1 MIDGTS
7 QANLLIS
14 VLAGTLTALFSIVVT
29 FHFYTKRDTIRS
41 IRALQAEVEENE
53 NFAQNLEKYLKDDLE
68 FAKSNQERTDSPG
81 KFYTSAFDSTLN
93 SGVLMNI
100 SPESRTDILNHYQT
114 VEQMNSQLEYRSRLR
129 AGPARS
135 MSGYKAKSVG
145 LNKLVMGLLQTTVSS
160 EFRDEAAELSNEQ
173 SMSTVENAL
182 SPHTAITFAEISE
195 TLESELD
202 AYPVLRHI
210 V

>member
-1 MIDGTS
+1 
-7 QANLLIS
+7 
-14 VLAGTLTALFSIVVT
+14 
-29 FHFYTKRDTIRS
+29 
-41 IRALQAEVEENE
+41 
-53 NFAQNLEKYLKDDLE
+53 
-68 FAKSNQERTDSPG
+68 
-81 KFYTSAFDSTLN
+81 
-93 SGVLMNI
+93 
-100 SPESRTDILNHYQT
+100 
-114 VEQMNSQLEYRSRLR
+114 
-129 AGPARS
+129 